1 METLNTI
8 QALSKIGKVLSKIIY
23 ICCIVGIICC
33 AVGIIA
39 FSIGGQT
46 LKLGG
51 FTLHGFLQTT
61 ENITEGTVI
70 ATTAAGMILCIGEYF
85 VSRMAY
91 RYFENELKDGT
102 PFTERGAKELLHL
115 GISVI
120 WIPIVS
126 AVSAQI
132 VQEIITRFAENA
144 EKISL
149 DNFESVALGVAFIF
163 VSLLCK
169 YGAQL
174 NENSN
179 KSFGFQ
185 NIPDEKKE

>member
-1 METLNTI
+1 MKTLSTI
-8 QALSKIGKVLSKIIY
+8 QTLSKIGKVLSKIIY

-33 AVGIIA
+33 TVGIVT

-51 FTLHGFLQTT
+51 FTFHGFLQTT
-61 ENITEGTVI
+61 ENITEGTVL
-70 ATTAAGMILCIGEYF
+70 ATMAAGFILCIGEYF

-102 PFTERGAKELLHL
+102 PFTERGAKELMHL

-132 VQEIITRFAENA
+132 VQEIIARFAESA

-149 DNFESVALGVAFIF
+149 ENFESVTLGVAFII

-169 YGAQL
+169 YAAELRATG
-174 NENSN
+174 NE
-179 KSFGFQ
+179 SFDFQ
-185 NIPDEKKE
+185 NIPDGKNE